1 MLQMW
6 IGIGDFLLSAR
17 GGLRSR
23 NRIYESCRA
32 RHLEPMPRPTSV
44 MSRSWPFKML
54 ASPVYPLYEVGIGKP
69 VPVKRDRFMKKD
81 DITCPDCRAGFRRIE
96 LSSRRGARGEYHA
109 RFAIRCWRY
118 STARQRSLTVSR
130 SNRPGNAAHHRPLFA
145 SNCDC
150 GNAGMVSCELI
161 CGGLSRVIELPMGV
175 DQR

>member
-96 LSSRRGARGEYHA
+96 LSSRRGARGEYHCPICDTLLEV
-109 RFAIRCWRY
+109 FDG
-118 STARQRSLTVSR
+118 STEVAYRLTVQPARKRGTS
-130 SNRPGNAAHHRPLFA
+130 ST
-145 SNCDC
+145 S
-150 GNAGMVSCELI
+150 I
-161 CGGLSRVIELPMGV
+161 RV
-175 DQR
+175 